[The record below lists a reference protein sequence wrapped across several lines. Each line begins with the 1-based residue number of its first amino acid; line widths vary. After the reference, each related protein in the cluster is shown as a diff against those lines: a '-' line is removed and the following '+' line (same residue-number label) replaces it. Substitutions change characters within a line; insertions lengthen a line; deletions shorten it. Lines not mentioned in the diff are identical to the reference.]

1 MVIQQ
6 EVCVSPKLK
15 VLCLIQ
21 LRTAVLFARANNQ
34 QPTTNNQQPTTNNQQ
49 PTTNNQQPTMLL
61 PEMVEVWQQ
70 TLKWQPNKKQQQT
83 FQHLYEE
90 ILLGNRQLN
99 LTRITEPE
107 EFWEKHLW
115 DSLRGVAP
123 LLQSVNS
130 NQTIIDIGTG
140 AGFPGLPVAIALPQ
154 NSLTLLDSTRKKINF
169 LEQLITQLELKNV
182 KTLIGRAEV
191 IGKQFQHRQSY
202 DIALIRAVGSASLCA
217 EYALPFLKVGGLA
230 ILYRGHWTDEDT
242 QVLKPVIEQ
251 LGAVIESI
259 EQFTTP
265 LSNSVRHCL
274 YLRRLRSP
282 TSDRIPHYLRSQ
294 LLSF

>member
-1 MVIQQ
+1 MY
-6 EVCVSPKLK
+6 P
-15 VLCLIQ
+15 IQ
-21 LRTAVLFARANNQ
+21 LRTGVWFIR
-34 QPTTNNQQPTTNNQQ
+34 TTNKQ

-70 TLKWQPNKKQQQT
+70 TLKWQPDEKQQQI
-83 FQHLYEE
+83 FQRLYEE

-99 LTRITEPE
+99 LTRITQPE

-115 DSLRGVAP
+115 DSLRGIVP
-123 LLQSVNS
+123 LLQSMNS

-154 NSLTLLDSTRKKINF
+154 SSVTLLDSTRKKINF

-191 IGKQFQHRQSY
+191 IGKQFQHRKTY
-202 DIALIRAVGSASLCA
+202 DIALIRAVGSASVCA
-217 EYALPFLKVGGLA
+217 EYALPLLKTGGLA

-265 LSNSVRHCL
+265 LSSSVRHCL